1 MNILNI
7 LNNKELSEIPIL
19 YIVIYDLW
27 FRRKGNIQKA
37 SWNTSKYNTS
47 KYHLM
52 YKGDLCPLYFYAIYI
67 KTLAF
72 FSFMYYNINIL
83 KKKEWY
89 IWKITMFIQ
98 KWQMK
103 QQIE

>member
-37 SWNTSKYNTS
+37 SWNIAKYNTA
-47 KYHLM
+47 KYHIM
-52 YKGDLCPLYFYAIYI
+52 SKRDSFPSYFFYKNFQ
-67 KTLAF
+67 KTLVF
-72 FSFMYYNINIL
+72 FSFMYYNIITL
-83 KKKEWY
+83 KKGDK
-89 IWKITMFIQ
+89 
-98 KWQMK
+98 
-103 QQIE
+103 

>member
-37 SWNTSKYNTS
+37 SWNTSKYNTT

-52 YKGDLCPLYFYAIYI
+52 SKGDLFLPYFLCKMCLQIYFYVLQYKKWKEMYLWLEYI
-67 KTLAF
+67 SESLI
-72 FSFMYYNINIL
+72 SSP
-83 KKKEWY
+83 
-89 IWKITMFIQ
+89 ITF
-98 KWQMK
+98 
-103 QQIE
+103 

>member
-37 SWNTSKYNTS
+37 SWNIAKYNTT
-47 KYHLM
+47 KYHIM
-52 YKGDLCPLYFYAIYI
+52 SKGDLFLPYF
-67 KTLAF
+67 L
-72 FSFMYYNINIL
+72 
-83 KKKEWY
+83 
-89 IWKITMFIQ
+89 
-98 KWQMK
+98 
-103 QQIE
+103 

>member
-37 SWNTSKYNTS
+37 SWNIAKYNTA
-47 KYHLM
+47 KYHLIC
-52 YKGDLCPLYFYAIYI
+52 KGDLFLPYFLYKFSKKNTCILPFYVLQYKYI
-67 KTLAF
+67 K
-72 FSFMYYNINIL
+72 
-83 KKKEWY
+83 ERR
-89 IWKITMFIQ
+89 
-98 KWQMK
+98 
-103 QQIE
+103 

>member
-27 FRRKGNIQKA
+27 FRRKGNIQKT
-37 SWNTSKYNTS
+37 SWNIAKYNTT

-52 YKGDLCPLYFYAIYI
+52 YKGDLFLPYFLSKNFINH
-67 KTLAF
+67 LH
-72 FSFMYYNINIL
+72 FMFL
-83 KKKEWY
+83 CV
-89 IWKITMFIQ
+89 TIQ
-98 KWQMK
+98 V
-103 QQIE
+103 